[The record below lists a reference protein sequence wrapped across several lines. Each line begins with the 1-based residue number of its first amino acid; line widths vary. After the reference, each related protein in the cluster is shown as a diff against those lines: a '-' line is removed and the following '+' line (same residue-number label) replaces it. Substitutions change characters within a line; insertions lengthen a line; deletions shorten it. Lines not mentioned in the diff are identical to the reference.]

1 MSLPFS
7 RRTLV
12 IGSIIL
18 VVVALVAFSLQPQ
31 PISVDVAK
39 VNRGD
44 LLVTIDDEGQTRL
57 KDVYAVSA
65 PVAGRL
71 RRIDIEA
78 GDPVIAGSTVLA
90 LFEPSDPAMLDVR
103 SRTEAEAII
112 KAADAAVGLAEA
124 ELSRAQ
130 AQLDYAEAELSRAAP
145 LAERGTISQATLDQR
160 QLAVRTGRAR
170 LAEAVASLRKV
181 SADLESARA
190 TLITARDANENGNSD
205 PDDLIPVRA
214 PISGRVLRVLQES
227 EVVLATG
234 TVLMEL
240 GDPSELEI
248 VVDLLSTDAVKI
260 KAGDRVIVDDW
271 GGDAPLEG
279 RVRLVEPFGF
289 TKISALG
296 IEEQRVNVIIDFISP
311 QTEWQSLGHGY
322 RVETR
327 VVRQDRRNVLT
338 IPVSALFRS
347 GDSWAVFTDNDGTA
361 LLKTIS
367 LGQRNTLKAEVSGGL
382 EEGEAVILHPSDS
395 ITDGIGVERRDEL

>member
-1 MSLPFS
+1 MNVSLPFS
-7 RRTLV
+7 RRSIV
-12 IGSIIL
+12 IGGIVFVLIVL
-18 VVVALVAFSLQPQ
+18 IMMSLQPQ
-31 PISVDVAK
+31 PVGVDVAE
-39 VNRGD
+39 VARGD

-65 PVAGRL
+65 PVAGRV

-78 GDPVIAGSTVLA
+78 GDPVTAGETILA

-103 SRTEAEAII
+103 SRSEAEAVV
-112 KAADAAVGLAEA
+112 KAAEAAVGLAEA
-124 ELSRAQ
+124 EQSRAQ
-130 AQLDYAEAELSRAAP
+130 AQLDYADAELRRAVP

-160 QLAVRTGRAR
+160 QLAVRTARAQ

-181 SADLESARA
+181 RADLETARA
-190 TLITARDANENGNSD
+190 TLITASNDGSD
-205 PDDLIPVRA
+205 SQEDDLIPVRA

-227 EVVLATG
+227 EGVLATG

-240 GDPSELEI
+240 GDPAELEI

-260 KAGDRVIVDDW
+260 KPGDRVIIDDW
-271 GGDAPLEG
+271 GGDKPLEG

-296 IEEQRVNVIIDFISP
+296 IEEQRVNVVIDFQSE
-311 QTEWQSLGHGY
+311 QSEWQSLGHGY

-327 VVRQDRRNVLT
+327 VVVQDRKSVLK

-347 GDSWAVFTDNDGTA
+347 GESWAVFVDDDGSA
-361 LLKTIS
+361 DLREIS
-367 LGQRNTLKAEVSGGL
+367 LGQRNTLEAEVTSGL
-382 EEGEAVILHPSDS
+382 EENEAVILHPSDAVV
-395 ITDGIGVERRDEL
+395 DGVGVERRATL